1 MKIAP
6 LSLAL
11 VAALAS
17 HALAQAPSAPTLSV
31 ERPGDGKPRCG
42 LGKEFHAGRRAALR
56 ESLKSGVVVVRGLPA
71 TRDYAAFRQDKVF
84 WYLTGV
90 ESPGAWLLM
99 DCESGREVL
108 LLPDPN
114 RMEEMWEGE
123 CWDAGD
129 EWVKELT
136 GFAEVRSTRDAGELI
151 GALLGTAKELWISMH
166 PNLALAGAADRAGPY
181 DRARK
186 KDPFDGRVGRE
197 EAFKTKLIELF
208 GVEPKDMSSKL
219 SELRRV
225 KQPVELDAARRAGR
239 AGALAMAEAMRSTR
253 VGVGEW
259 ELEGLMS
266 WFHLKEGAA
275 GPGYMAIV
283 GSGAN
288 SLILHYGNNNRR
300 AQDGEVVLVDYA
312 PELDHAVCDITRTW
326 PVNGKFTP
334 RQAEL
339 YDAVLASQ
347 AAGIAAV
354 KPGRTL
360 GDIEKACSAVLK
372 QRGFEKFVRHGACHF
387 VGLEVHDVGDQR
399 KPLVEGACFTI
410 EPGLYEPETGIGIRI
425 EDVVIVTADGCE
437 VVSAAVPKE
446 RAAIEALIAEE
457 GVLDRLR

>member
-1 MKIAP
+1 MKIAS
-6 LSLAL
+6 LSVVL

-17 HALAQAPSAPTLSV
+17 HAFAQAPSAPTLSV

-56 ESLKSGVVVVRGLPA
+56 EALKSGVVVVRGLPA

-136 GFAEVRSTRDAGELI
+136 GLAEVRSTRDASELI
-151 GALLGTAKELWISMH
+151 RTLLGASKELWISMH

-197 EAFKTKLIELF
+197 EAFKGKLAELF
-208 GVEPKDMSSKL
+208 GVEPKDMSAKL

>member
-1 MKIAP
+1 MKHAF
-6 LSLAL
+6 LAL
-11 VAALAS
+11 SAVLS
-17 HALAQAPSAPTLSV
+17 CSYHALAQSTAAPTLSV

-42 LGKEFHAGRRAALR
+42 LGAEFHAGRRAALR
-56 ESLKSGVVVVRGLPA
+56 KELESGVVVVRGLPA
-71 TRDYAAFRQDKVF
+71 TRDYTAFRQDKVF

-90 ESPGAWLLM
+90 ESPGAWLIM
-99 DCESGREVL
+99 DCKSGREVL

-129 EWVKELT
+129 AWVKELT
-136 GFAEVRSTRDAGELI
+136 GFKEVRATRDAGQLI
-151 GALLGTAKELWISMH
+151 GELLGSSKALWISMH
-166 PNLALAGAADRAGPY
+166 PNLALAGAADRARPY
-181 DRARK
+181 DSARK

-197 EAFKTKLIELF
+197 EAFKAKLAEMYK
-208 GVEPKDMSSKL
+208 VEPRDLTPAL
-219 SELRRV
+219 SELRRL
-225 KQPVELDAARRAGR
+225 KTAEELDAARRAGR

-253 VGVGEW
+253 PGVGEW

-288 SLILHYGNNNRR
+288 SLVLHYGNNNRR

-312 PELDHAVCDITRTW
+312 PELDHSVCDITRTW

-339 YDAVLASQ
+339 YDVVLAAQ

-360 GDIEKACSAVLK
+360 GDIEAACSKVIAE
-372 QRGFEKFVRHGACHF
+372 RGFEKFVRHGACHF
-387 VGLEVHDVGDQR
+387 VGLEVHDVGNQR
-399 KPLVEGACFTI
+399 KPLAVGACFTI

-425 EDVVIVTADGCE
+425 EDVVIVTEAGCD

-446 RAAIEALIAEE
+446 RAEIEALIAEE

>member
-1 MKIAP
+1 MRAVL

-71 TRDYAAFRQDKVF
+71 TRDYTVFRQDKVF

-99 DCESGREVL
+99 DCESGRELL

-136 GFAEVRSTRDAGELI
+136 GFAEVRSTRDASELI
-151 GALLGTAKELWISMH
+151 GALLGTAKELWISLH

-219 SELRRV
+219 NELRRV

-266 WFHLKEGAA
+266 WFQLKEGAA

-300 AQDGEVVLVDYA
+300 ARDDEVVLVDYA

-326 PVNGKFTP
+326 PVNGKFSP

-354 KPGRTL
+354 RPGRTL
-360 GDIEKACSAVLK
+360 GDIEKVCSAVLRE
-372 QRGFEKFVRHGACHF
+372 RGFERHIEMDGGLNAATLPLCAEAGTNVFVAGSAIFGASDMH
-387 VGLEVHDVGDQR
+387 
-399 KPLVEGACFTI
+399 ATI
-410 EPGLYEPETGIGIRI
+410 QGFR
-425 EDVVIVTADGCE
+425 A
-437 VVSAAVPKE
+437 SAASA
-446 RAAIEALIAEE
+446 RATARA
-457 GVLDRLR
+457 